1 MDISLE
7 HTVGNPANTD
17 FFNQMYIV
25 NAQQNQVKFTIAAG
39 WSWKGFFLLININV
53 YPNSFFKKCVL
64 RAYLDLFRFAH
75 KGIIKLSWNNMV
87 HNPLCYNMS

>member
-1 MDISLE
+1 MSQGGLVDLSKKRGMYWARASRAALMDISLE

-53 YPNSFFKKCVL
+53 YPKFL
-64 RAYLDLFRFAH
+64 L
-75 KGIIKLSWNNMV
+75 
-87 HNPLCYNMS
+87 